1 MKALITSDWH
11 VGVRGDSDTYHD
23 IYLDWIENFL
33 VPTIKE
39 NNIDY
44 LFILGDFFNNRNTV
58 CSKTINIALDSMG
71 TISEEFPDLHIQLV
85 TGNHDIYY
93 KNTRNISS
101 LRVFENTHPN
111 FKVVNDL
118 KRLTI
123 DNKDVVICPW
133 IINSD
138 ESKELFSEKA
148 DYCFGHFEI
157 NGFELV
163 SGVTEKTGLDAS
175 KFKKMFGQVFS
186 GHFHKQQKK
195 DNIIYVGNP
204 YHMDRNDCGNEK
216 GVYILNF
223 RNGDLNFIPNTIS
236 PQHKKVLLSQ
246 IKNKTVKGTDL
257 TNNFVQLIIDEDCTE
272 KYLLKLQEKI
282 LAKGLISLNIEGFDM
297 DGIETPEDMDENL
310 SDPLEYLNV
319 FIEETEFS
327 EEIDKL
333 ELIKLSQEIHGEV
346 SL

>member
-33 VPTIKE
+33 VPTIRE

-71 TISEEFPDLHIQLV
+71 TITEEFPDLNIQLI

-111 FKVVNDL
+111 FKVVNDI
-118 KRLTI
+118 KRLSI
-123 DNKDVVICPW
+123 DNKEIVLCPW

-138 ESKELFSEKA
+138 ESKELFSKKA

-175 KFKKMFGQVFS
+175 KFKKMFGKTFS
-186 GHFHKQQKK
+186 GHFHIKQEQ
-195 DNIIYVGNP
+195 DGITYVGNP
-204 YHMDRNDCGNEK
+204 FHMDWGDCGNEK

-223 RNGDLNFIPNTIS
+223 RNGDLDFIPNTIS
-236 PQHKKVLLSQ
+236 PQYKKVLLSQ
-246 IKNKTVKGTDL
+246 IKNKTIKGSDL
-257 TNNFVQLIIDEDCTE
+257 AHNFVKLTIDEDITE
-272 KYLLKLQEKI
+272 KAVLKLQEKI
-282 LAKGLISLNIEGFDM
+282 LSKNLLSLTIDGFD
-297 DGIETPEDMDENL
+297 DGEIETPEEMDENL
-310 SDPLEYLNV
+310 SNPLEYLNA
-319 FIEETEFS
+319 FINESEFS
-327 EEIDKL
+327 DDIDKL

-346 SL
+346 QI